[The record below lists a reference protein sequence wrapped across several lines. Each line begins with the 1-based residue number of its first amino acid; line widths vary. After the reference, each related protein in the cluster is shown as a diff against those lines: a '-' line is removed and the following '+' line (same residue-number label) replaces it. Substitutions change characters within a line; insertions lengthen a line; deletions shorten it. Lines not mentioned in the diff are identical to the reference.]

1 MGGNDIVGDSADEIL
16 IDNDANSGGV
26 RIISQGAALTV
37 FNSSGPK
44 IFATASGA
52 ELTLGGA
59 LGAGASLNVGT
70 SQVVDLNTGVSG
82 GVLVKGSGGVKI
94 ETSTG
99 FPVEIASSNLTLPRD
114 TTANR
119 LDVNGNIRYN
129 TTTDKFE
136 GYEDGAWIN
145 IAGGGGGYGECSM
158 QGNGTV
164 TTINSVGVFEDV
176 DGTAVAGLLSD
187 FTFAGADNSLTYT
200 GTATKV
206 FRIIASGAFLGKKD
220 KDLIFSIAKNG
231 TEQSKFRQ
239 TVQPKDNNK
248 EQPFSISGL
257 VSFATN
263 DKINLVV
270 TNIASTDDPTIFDMN
285 LSVME

>member
-1 MGGNDIVGDSADEIL
+1 
-16 IDNDANSGGV
+16 
-26 RIISQGAALTV
+26 
-37 FNSSGPK
+37 
-44 IFATASGA
+44 
-52 ELTLGGA
+52 
-59 LGAGASLNVGT
+59 
-70 SQVVDLNTGVSG
+70 
-82 GVLVKGSGGVKI
+82 
-94 ETSTG
+94 
-99 FPVEIASSNLTLPRD
+99 
-114 TTANR
+114 

-145 IAGGGGGYGECSM
+145 IAGGGGGGGYGECSM
-158 QGNGTV
+158 QGNGTA
-164 TTINSVGVFEDV
+164 TTINSTGVFEDV
-176 DGTAVAGLLSD
+176 EGTAVAALLSD

-270 TNIASTDDPTIFDMN
+270 TNIATTDNPTIFDVN